1 MSEATDQQALFALL
15 EQAQGRYPLL
25 AYVAHVPN
33 GEKRD
38 KATAAKLHRMGARA
52 GMPDLLFPLLRYDDT
67 GNVWWSGLAI
77 ELKTATGHVRPDQE
91 RWLTHLAQQ
100 GWKTEIVRDWT
111 AAARL
116 ILEWVGARPD
126 EWGV

>member
-15 EQAQGRYPLL
+15 EQAQGRYPILQ
-25 AYVAHVPN
+25 YVFHVPN

-38 KATAAKLHRMGARA
+38 KATAAKLKRMGVKS
-52 GMPDLLFPLLRYDDT
+52 GVPDVLLPLLRYDDT

-77 ELKTATGHVRPDQE
+77 EMKTAEGTEQTAQKQ
-91 RWLTHLAQQ
+91 WAAHLAQQ
-100 GWKTEIVRDWT
+100 GWRTEICREWT